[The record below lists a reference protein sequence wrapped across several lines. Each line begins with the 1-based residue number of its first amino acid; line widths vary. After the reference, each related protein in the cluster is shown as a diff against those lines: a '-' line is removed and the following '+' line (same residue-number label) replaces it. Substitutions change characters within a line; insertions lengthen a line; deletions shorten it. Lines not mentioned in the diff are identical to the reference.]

1 MRDKKGVKNSYNS
14 PDSINVIDWRL
25 KKQHNDSYEYIKG
38 LIALRKAHPAFRLGT
53 ADKVYEHLEFINPET
68 KGVVAFR
75 IKGQPEGEEW
85 KDITVIL
92 NAGTKTAKVEVPK
105 GTYRLVCYDGKISPE
120 KGLKDSKG
128 NTLAAAPQSATI
140 AYRK

>member
-1 MRDKKGVKNSYNS
+1 M
-14 PDSINVIDWRL
+14 

-53 ADKVYEHLEFINPET
+53 ADKVYEHLEFINPGTE
-68 KGVVAFR
+68 GVVAFR

-92 NAGTKTAKVEVPK
+92 NAGTKTAKVEVPE

-128 NTLAAAPQSATI
+128 KTLAAAPQSATI